1 MPSSVH
7 GPSPLADITAAIL
20 AGGLGSRLRG
30 AIGERQKVAAEVGD
44 RPFVA
49 YLLDRLARAGIRTTV
64 LCTGHRA
71 EDVARDVGDTHRLS
85 DEDEGKAGMRIIHS
99 VEPRPLGTAG
109 ALAHALP
116 HLTSHQTLVLN
127 GDSYCGVD
135 LHAFVA
141 AVRASGAAG
150 GIVLVRQDDTASYG
164 RVELDDS
171 GFVGRFV
178 EKGESTAGRTAT
190 GPGWINAGVYL
201 LGRELLEEIPRVRP
215 VSLEREMFPRWID
228 RGLWAFPTD
237 APFLDIGTPERYAE
251 ARAFL
256 EAASDADE
264 CR

>member
-7 GPSPLADITAAIL
+7 RPPPLSDITAAIL
-20 AGGLGSRLRG
+20 AGGLGTRLRA
-30 AIGERQKVAAEVGD
+30 AIGSRQKVAAEVGD

-64 LCTGHRA
+64 LCAGHRA
-71 EDVARDVGDTHRLS
+71 EDLRREVGDIHRVPGQ
-85 DEDEGKAGMRIIHS
+85 DADRAAMRLVHS

-116 HLTSHQTLVLN
+116 LLTSECVLVLN

-135 LHAFVA
+135 LEAFA
-141 AVRASGAAG
+141 AGVRAAGAAG

-164 RVELDDS
+164 RVELGES

-178 EKGESTAGRTAT
+178 EKDESLVGEAAAGPR
-190 GPGWINAGVYL
+190 WINAGVYL
-201 LGRELLEEIPRVRP
+201 LSRELLEEIPRDRP

-237 APFLDIGTPERYAE
+237 APFLDIGTPERYAA
-251 ARAFL
+251 ARDFL
-256 EAASDADE
+256 EMACDTGTE
-264 CR
+264 